1 MYLALEICKILR
13 RATYYAVAPR
23 APVSSPST
31 WSSSSTARSL
41 FRITLRGSA
50 RGLTTQQVKRPKTL
64 AQARQAKVKQ
74 GSYAGEE
81 VTWEE
86 AKRYAEHLDIDSIG
100 GPDHEAAWKLAA
112 DMNMSEEVREATERY
127 ARWSAAAE
135 YKALVAMGY
144 SKE

>member
-1 MYLALEICKILR
+1 MKCVLR
-13 RATYYAVAPR
+13 V
-23 APVSSPST
+23 
-31 WSSSSTARSL
+31 L
-41 FRITLRGSA
+41 
-50 RGLTTQQVKRPKTL
+50 PKFKNIWTPG
-64 AQARQAKVKQ
+64 KVKQ

-86 AKRYAEHLDIDSIG
+86 AKRYAQQLDIDTAG

-112 DMNMSEEVREATERY
+112 DMGISEHVREATEHY

-144 SKE
+144 SKQEAAGPECAAYRGRGRL